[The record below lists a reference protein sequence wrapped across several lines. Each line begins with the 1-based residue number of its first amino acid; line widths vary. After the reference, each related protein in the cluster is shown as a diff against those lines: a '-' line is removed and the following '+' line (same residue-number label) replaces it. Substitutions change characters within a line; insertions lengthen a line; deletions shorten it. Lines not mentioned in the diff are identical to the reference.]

1 MLPMGL
7 ASFLVI
13 LNTNGIIRTK
23 LNLGAH
29 NATCPGYK
37 DKKYAKYFD
46 REELHGASIT
56 ESVFPAGS
64 QEPLIFNN
72 VSGLIAA
79 ICRCGSEP
87 RPWERPSQIP
97 HSRDPQGGS
106 AGRHEHQSR

>member
-29 NATCPGYK
+29 NATCPGHK
-37 DKKYAKYFD
+37 DKKYAKCFD

-64 QEPLIFNN
+64 QEPLIFTHD
-72 VSGLIAA
+72 SCLSSLM
-79 ICRCGSEP
+79 CR
-87 RPWERPSQIP
+87 
-97 HSRDPQGGS
+97 
-106 AGRHEHQSR
+106 